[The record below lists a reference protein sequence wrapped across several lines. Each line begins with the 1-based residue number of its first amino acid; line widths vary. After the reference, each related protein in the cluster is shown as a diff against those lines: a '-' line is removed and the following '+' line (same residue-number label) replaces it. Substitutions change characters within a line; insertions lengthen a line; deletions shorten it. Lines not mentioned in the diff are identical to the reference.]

1 MNIKGAIF
9 DIDGTVLDSIYIWDT
24 VAADYLC
31 SIGLVPQ
38 EGLREIV
45 KTMNM
50 QEAAQYFREAYN
62 VAYSEKE
69 IALAVNKMIERSYFE
84 DVLPKVDAKA
94 FLANLQAQGVA
105 ICAATSTDEYLV
117 KAALQRNDMLKYFSK
132 IFTCTQVG
140 KGKTEPDIFDAA
152 LAHLGT
158 KKEETVI
165 FEDSLYAIKTAKK
178 AGYRVAAIYDRFE
191 PEQDEIKNLANY
203 YFLEYNEFI
212 RQIDKEV

>member
-24 VAADYLC
+24 VAADYLR

-117 KAALQRNDMLKYFSK
+117 KAALQRNDMLQYFSK